1 MWPSVPAYRNF
12 AKISCPSGTS
22 CALPHCI
29 FGHEVAKSPDRSLS
43 PPPVATVHGPETVGQ
58 HSQLGENVNQLA
70 TRAAPALRQP
80 GPNASVNS
88 SASKAKVLPTGKEP
102 ESAQTP
108 ASKPSTGPAV
118 STALPPSASRPIS
131 PPPSKTTT
139 AKPIVNS
146 DAPVPLM
153 PRKLKKE
160 PSTYAR
166 RIVLL
171 KALHTHMKPQND
183 RLLKASKAEIKALHL
198 SPNQLNK
205 LAVDEEEKI
214 AISNPSV
221 YENILKQRLV
231 KLKGMTPEEWVKER
245 RAAMAL
251 EKGEPPK
258 KPPLKRVDT
267 GLSPEEEIT
276 FLRTLTCDQKG
287 LDQHGYVTH
296 LPSDAEV
303 NETRLALNSAAGW
316 EVCDRCKTRFQVFP
330 DRNEEGALTTGG
342 QCNYHWGRII
352 YPKKSNDAT
361 DVKRLSCCSA
371 EVGSP
376 GCSTHETH
384 VFNVKDTKRLALI
397 MPFIETPANDKVP
410 KSSAVSFDCE
420 MGYTTNGLELLRL
433 TVISWPQ
440 HKPLIDVLVRPLGQ
454 ILDFNT
460 RFSGITRD
468 QFIYAKEYDPANPKP
483 VRKDLRIVESPYAAR
498 DLFLSHVSPETPVVG
513 HALENDLNTIRLI
526 HPVIIDTVL
535 LYPTRQG
542 LPFRFGLRKLA
553 KEHLGEE
560 IQQAG
565 AAGHDSYEDARTT
578 GELVRF
584 KIKEQWKLKKVD
596 GFEIRDGGLH
606 PPMPPGAPP
615 AQASNV
621 PLVIPTAD
629 MTGSMGTKTATK
641 RKLEDEESEDTIEE
655 PPSKKLETE
664 SS

>member
-1 MWPSVPAYRNF
+1 MWPSVPAYRSF
-12 AKISCPSGTS
+12 AKISCPSGAS

-29 FGHEVAKSPDRSLS
+29 FGHDAASSPDRSPS
-43 PPPVATVHGPETVGQ
+43 PSPVVTVYGPQTVAK
-58 HSQLGENVNQLA
+58 HSQLNENA
-70 TRAAPALRQP
+70 PGAAPAPRQL
-80 GPNASVNS
+80 GPSASVNPTM
-88 SASKAKVLPTGKEP
+88 SKSKVPPTNKEP
-102 ESAQTP
+102 EPAQTLVSRLP
-108 ASKPSTGPAV
+108 AKA
-118 STALPPSASRPIS
+118 TAPTELPPSATRTIS
-131 PPPSKTTT
+131 PPPSKAT
-139 AKPIVNS
+139 AAKSIVNS
-146 DAPVPLM
+146 DAPVALM

-166 RIVLL
+166 RITLL

-183 RLLKASKAEIKALHL
+183 RLLKATKPEIKALHL

-214 AISNPSV
+214 AITNPSV

-245 RAAMAL
+245 RAAIAL
-251 EKGEPPK
+251 ENGEPPK
-258 KPPLKRVDT
+258 KAPLKRVDT
-267 GLSPEEEIT
+267 GLNSEEEIA
-276 FLRTLTCDQKG
+276 FLRTLKCEQKG
-287 LDQHGYVTH
+287 LDAYGYVTQ

-303 NETRLALNSAAGW
+303 NETRLALESAAGW
-316 EVCDRCKTRFQVFP
+316 EECDRCKTRFQVFP
-330 DRNEEGALTTGG
+330 DRNEQGALTTGG
-342 QCNYHWGRII
+342 ECKYHWGRII

-361 DVKRLSCCSA
+361 EVKRLSCCSA

-384 VFNVKDTKRLALI
+384 VFNVKDTKRLSLV
-397 MPFIETPANDKVP
+397 MPFIQTPANNKVP
-410 KSSAVSFDCE
+410 KTSAVCFDCE

-468 QFIYAKEYDPANPKP
+468 QFVNAKEYDPANPQP
-483 VRKDLRIVESPYAAR
+483 VRKDLRIIDSPYAAR
-498 DLFLSHVSPETPVVG
+498 DLFLSHVSPDTPIVG

-526 HPVIIDTVL
+526 HPFIIDTVL

-553 KEHLGEE
+553 KEYLGEE

-578 GELVRF
+578 GELVRH
-584 KIKEQWKLKKVD
+584 KIKVEWKLKKVD
-596 GFEIRDGGLH
+596 GFEIRDGGVH

-615 AQASNV
+615 SQAPNMR
-621 PLVIPTAD
+621 PTIPTAD
-629 MTGSMGTKTATK
+629 MTGLMGAKPATK
-641 RKLEDEESEDTIEE
+641 RKLEDEGEEGSGEE
-655 PPSKKLETE
+655 PPLKKVEV
-664 SS
+664 